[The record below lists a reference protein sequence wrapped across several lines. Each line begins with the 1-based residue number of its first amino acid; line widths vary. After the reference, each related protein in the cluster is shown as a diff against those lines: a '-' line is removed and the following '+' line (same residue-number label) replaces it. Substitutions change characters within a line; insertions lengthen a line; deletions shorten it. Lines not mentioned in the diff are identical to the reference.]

1 MKLKITDSKI
11 KNEDLGLKIKISL
24 NYNDQLKKMRMTV
37 EQVELDKVK
46 TKKIL
51 EIYHDIVSLFV
62 VCHRQHSL
70 SLYQSCTSS
79 QNEGYCFQEDKYFEK
94 YVFSKC
100 QWEFW
105 FWYGRH
111 WEILPQS
118 WIKEQ
123 NSEL

>member
-100 QWEFW
+100 Q
-105 FWYGRH
+105 
-111 WEILPQS
+111 
-118 WIKEQ
+118 
-123 NSEL
+123 

>member
-1 MKLKITDSKI
+1 MKLKITGRKI
-11 KNEDLGLKIKISL
+11 KNEDSGLKIRTSL
-24 NYNDQLKKMRMTV
+24 NYNDQLKRMTMTV

-46 TKKIL
+46 TKKIS
-51 EIYHDIVSLFV
+51 EINNNIVSLFV
-62 VCHRQHSL
+62 VCHRQYSL
-70 SLYQSCTSS
+70 SLYQGCTSS
-79 QNEGYCFQEDKYFEK
+79 QNEGYCFPEDKYFEK

-111 WEILPQS
+111 WEILSQS
-118 WIKEQ
+118 WAKKQ